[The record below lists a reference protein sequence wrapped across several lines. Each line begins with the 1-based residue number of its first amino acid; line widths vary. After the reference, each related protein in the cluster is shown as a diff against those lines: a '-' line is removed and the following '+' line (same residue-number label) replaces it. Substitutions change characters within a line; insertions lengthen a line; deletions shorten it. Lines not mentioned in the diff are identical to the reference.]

1 MPVPHDV
8 EIPTPEKVVELLA
21 GTADQRP
28 TFRCI
33 HAGCARSYFAPRR
46 VGHQTQNGMVV
57 YRHTE
62 PLQDP
67 LPRALA
73 GAEEM
78 DNVGLPEGASGQTID
93 EPWEAFG
100 KAASCTA

>member
-1 MPVPHDV
+1 
-8 EIPTPEKVVELLA
+8 
-21 GTADQRP
+21 
-28 TFRCI
+28 
-33 HAGCARSYFAPRR
+33 
-46 VGHQTQNGMVV
+46 MVV

-62 PLQDP
+62 PLHDP
-67 LPRALA
+67 LRRAFA

-78 DNVGLPEGASGQTID
+78 DDVGLPEGASGQTID